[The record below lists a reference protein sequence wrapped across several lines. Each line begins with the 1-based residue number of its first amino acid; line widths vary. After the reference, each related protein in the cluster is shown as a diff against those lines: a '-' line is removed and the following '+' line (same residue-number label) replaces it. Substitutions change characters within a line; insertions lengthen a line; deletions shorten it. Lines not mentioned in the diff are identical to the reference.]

1 MELHTKMRLLFVWCL
16 AIHVV
21 DCWTT
26 FKLANYYGW
35 EGEVN
40 LLVKGYISQS
50 VYHMIILKLATISP
64 LMYLWNLLW
73 DDSIDGEYFDMRHEW
88 GVTIMFAYNCFATG
102 MIAGNILELNAV
114 MQLQETWYYA

>member
-1 MELHTKMRLLFVWCL
+1 MELHTKMRLLVVWCL

-40 LLVKGYISQS
+40 LLVKGFISQS
-50 VYHMIILKLATISP
+50 VYHLILLKLVTISP
-64 LMYLWNLLW
+64 LMYLWSVLW
-73 DDSIDGEYFDMRHEW
+73 EDSDFLDMRHEW
-88 GVTIMFAYNCFATG
+88 GIVIMFAYNCFATG
-102 MIAGNILELNAV
+102 MILGNIMELIAV
-114 MQLQETWYYA
+114 IKLQEGWTYG

>member
-1 MELHTKMRLLFVWCL
+1 
-16 AIHVV
+16 
-21 DCWTT
+21 
-26 FKLANYYGW
+26 
-35 EGEVN
+35 
-40 LLVKGYISQS
+40 
-50 VYHMIILKLATISP
+50 MIILKLATISP